1 VNPVPLDSDYLKQT
15 LIELLNIHSP
25 SGYTDQIVHYV
36 GQELQNLGIAH
47 NVTRRGAIRATLK
60 GRIKDTL
67 DRAVAVHLDTLGAMV
82 QKVKVGGR
90 LAIAPVG
97 NWSSRFA
104 EGGRVTI
111 YTENGPK
118 RGTVLPLKS
127 SGHAYGD
134 QVDTQPV
141 GWDHVEIRVDEKDPE
156 PAAALGNDIQVGD
169 FVAFDAMPEISPGGF
184 INARHLDNKA
194 GVAILLTVIKAIK
207 EARVNLPID
216 CHLIFTI
223 FEEVGS
229 GASAAVYGDV
239 AEMVVIDHAPVAPN
253 QNATEFCATVG
264 MMDQTGPFDYH
275 LNRKLLAIGEE
286 RGIRLIKDIFRFYRS
301 DSASAIE
308 AGNDTRTALIGFGV
322 DGSHGYERTHLS
334 SLIAVADLIA
344 FYIQSAPTF
353 SRDKDELA
361 SLNGFPHQPDR
372 ETIQIET

>member
-1 VNPVPLDSDYLKQT
+1 VKPVPIDSTYLRHT

-36 GQELQNLGIAH
+36 GQELQKLGIVH

-60 GRIKDTL
+60 GQTRDAL

-82 QKVKVGGR
+82 RKVKTSGR

-104 EGGRVTI
+104 EGGRVTV
-111 YTENGPK
+111 YSEGGPI
-118 RGTVLPLKS
+118 RGTVLPLLA
-127 SGHAYGD
+127 SGHAHGD
-134 QVDTQPV
+134 RVDTQPT
-141 GWDHVEIRVDEKDPE
+141 GWDHVEIRVDDDFLETGE
-156 PAAALGNDIQVGD
+156 LVANSIEVGD

-184 INARHLDNKA
+184 INARHLDDKA
-194 GVAILLTVIKAIK
+194 GVAVLLAVAKALK
-207 EARVNLPID
+207 QEQVDLPID

-253 QNATEFCATVG
+253 QNATEFDAAVG

-275 LNRKLLAIGEE
+275 LNRKLLSIGKDQ
-286 RGIRLIKDIFRFYRS
+286 GIKLTKDVFRFYRS

-322 DGSHGYERTHLS
+322 DGSHGYERTHTS

-344 FYIQSAPTF
+344 CYIRSTPTF

-361 SLNGFPHQPDR
+361 SLNGFPHQPER
-372 ETIQIET
+372 EIIQIET